1 MLQLADLLTRFH
13 SIFVRHQP
21 SPIDWHAY
29 RRAIQP
35 DGAEGFQRPDYLSV
49 SPARCATTWLF
60 AELRLTQG
68 LRVADVKE
76 TNYFSYGWLIRILIV
91 LREPVERVWSHLLF
105 DLMRDSC
112 FHVPRSDIGSRPE
125 SVLLPL
131 MTFYDSL
138 CRYDVLARHWLDNH
152 PRDRIHIE
160 WFDSIAAAPDAA
172 LDNILGFLGVSDHPR
187 VIRERVNALN
197 STAFPMPPR
206 VAAYLH
212 ELYAYRMAD
221 LGELLR
227 SRAGM
232 EMPASSHRQMPPVAL
247 DPLAILKDFY
257 GYDIYYHAGA
267 YHRVPA
273 GGVLSSA
280 VVSAN
285 GFFEVLPF
293 EGFHYE
299 SVLERL
305 MYWHMVQHAK
315 SLPASDVPHGVSS
328 LVLQPV

>member
-13 SIFVRHQP
+13 SVFLRHRP

-35 DGAEGFQRPDYLSV
+35 DGAEGFQRPGYLSV

-112 FHVPRSDIGSRPE
+112 FHVPRSDIGSIPE

-131 MTFYDSL
+131 ITFYDSL
-138 CRYDVLARHWLDNH
+138 CRYDVLMRHWLDNH

-172 LDNILGFLGVSDHPR
+172 LDNILDFLGVSDHP
-187 VIRERVNALN
+187 
-197 STAFPMPPR
+197 
-206 VAAYLH
+206 
-212 ELYAYRMAD
+212 
-221 LGELLR
+221 G
-227 SRAGM
+227 
-232 EMPASSHRQMPPVAL
+232 
-247 DPLAILKDFY
+247 
-257 GYDIYYHAGA
+257 
-267 YHRVPA
+267 
-273 GGVLSSA
+273 
-280 VVSAN
+280 
-285 GFFEVLPF
+285 
-293 EGFHYE
+293 
-299 SVLERL
+299 
-305 MYWHMVQHAK
+305 
-315 SLPASDVPHGVSS
+315 
-328 LVLQPV
+328 